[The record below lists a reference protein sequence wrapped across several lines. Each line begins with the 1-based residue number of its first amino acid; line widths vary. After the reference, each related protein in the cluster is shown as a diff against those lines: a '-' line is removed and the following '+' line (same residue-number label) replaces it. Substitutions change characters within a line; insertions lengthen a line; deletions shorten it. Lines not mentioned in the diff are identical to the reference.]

1 MADSV
6 EMLEVLK
13 EDYLGM
19 SFKVEFDKYMLSGIA
34 EGLTLTETM
43 RFVDWEDACD
53 WAGKVTL
60 NTKCNYVVLEMRSP
74 VTGEVENF

>member
-34 EGLTLTETM
+34 EGLT
-43 RFVDWEDACD
+43 
-53 WAGKVTL
+53 
-60 NTKCNYVVLEMRSP
+60 
-74 VTGEVENF
+74 